1 MVRIGIVSKLA
12 HGVVTLGFCCVL
24 VATSDNVV
32 KTLSRCVSDVVTT
45 TTNVVTKL
53 FSTTVFRP
61 GINVVATS

>member
-12 HGVVTLGFCCVL
+12 HGVVTLGFCVL